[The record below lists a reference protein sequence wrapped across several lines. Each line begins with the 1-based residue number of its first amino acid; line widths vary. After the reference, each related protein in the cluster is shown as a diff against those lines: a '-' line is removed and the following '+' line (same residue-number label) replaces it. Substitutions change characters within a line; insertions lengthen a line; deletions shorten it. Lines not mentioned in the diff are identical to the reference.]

1 MAVNGQKLLPQGNRG
16 GALAVSRPKVS
27 LVKKEVKKDITFGP
41 DTMLVIKT
49 RVVEIEKILKG
60 SVALDKKI
68 QDQERK
74 EKQKLLR
81 AEEEKELETK
91 DDDADKKVKK
101 KKSKIKLG
109 FLDGL
114 IKFINDVLMG
124 WLLVRMV
131 DFLPQLKKI
140 LPLLGGALDF
150 LTSTVLGIVNAL
162 GTFLMWGD
170 KAISGSR
177 GFVKNIFGEKGAKA
191 FDAIV

>member
-27 LVKKEVKKDITFGP
+27 LVKKGIKKDITSAP
-41 DTMLVIKT
+41 DTTLVIKT
-49 RVVEIEKILKG
+49 RVIEIEKILKG
-60 SVALDKKI
+60 SVVLDKKL

-74 EKQKLLR
+74 QKEKSLR

-91 DDDADKKVKK
+91 EDKDDKKVKK

-131 DFLPQLKKI
+131 DFLPQLQKI
-140 LPLLGGALDF
+140 LPHRTCLKQMG
-150 LTSTVLGIVNAL
+150 
-162 GTFLMWGD
+162 
-170 KAISGSR
+170 
-177 GFVKNIFGEKGAKA
+177 
-191 FDAIV
+191 

>member
-27 LVKKEVKKDITFGP
+27 LVKKEVKKDITSAP

-91 DDDADKKVKK
+91 DDDDADKKVKK

-109 FLDGL
+109 FEAMHRA
-114 IKFINDVLMG
+114 ISN
-124 WLLVRMV
+124 LLLSPP
-131 DFLPQLKKI
+131 DKTTD
-140 LPLLGGALDF
+140 LDF
-150 LTSTVLGIVNAL
+150 FT
-162 GTFLMWGD
+162 
-170 KAISGSR
+170 
-177 GFVKNIFGEKGAKA
+177 
-191 FDAIV
+191 

>member
-27 LVKKEVKKDITFGP
+27 LVKKEVKKDITSGS

-60 SVALDKKI
+60 SVALDKKL

-74 EKQKLLR
+74 QKEKALR
-81 AEEEKELETK
+81 DQEEAELETK
-91 DDDADKKVKK
+91 DEDDADKKVKK

-114 IKFINDVLMG
+114 IKFIKDVLM
-124 WLLVRMV
+124 
-131 DFLPQLKKI
+131 
-140 LPLLGGALDF
+140 
-150 LTSTVLGIVNAL
+150 
-162 GTFLMWGD
+162 
-170 KAISGSR
+170 
-177 GFVKNIFGEKGAKA
+177 
-191 FDAIV
+191 

>member
-27 LVKKEVKKDITFGP
+27 LVKKDIKRDVKGDDKKDTKTEP
-41 DTMLVIKT
+41 DTLLVIKT

-91 DDDADKKVKK
+91 DEDDADKKVKK

-114 IKFINDVLMG
+114 IKFVNDVLMG
-124 WLLVRMV
+124 WLLVRMI

-140 LPLLGGALDF
+140 LPIVKKVAADMIAPNVSLLFDG
-150 LTSTVLGIVNAL
+150 TVPDSI
-162 GTFLMWGD
+162 
-170 KAISGSR
+170 
-177 GFVKNIFGEKGAKA
+177 
-191 FDAIV
+191 